1 MHNSSN
7 LTATQRA
14 QAAWGLVR
22 RTLRVPVTVHGKP
35 AQWEV
40 VPPPWVDPYIK
51 MAEGD
56 LEDLDLTLEDLQPG
70 VPTDDTSRSIA
81 HKPSKRPRFENRF
94 KGFRSVIVLVVLVG
108 MLVTFA
114 PACDIN
120 WTSSNPDPSECL
132 EFERT
137 ADGVDRKII
146 IEVDI
151 SRSAKDHKDEFI
163 DQVDAFLDANMD
175 PGDPSASIE
184 VIAQSESVM
193 TEAIH
198 LASIVTT
205 NFETGDNTVV
215 SEDNLDACRQLIKDE
230 ITQALNGSPSAGGS
244 DPFGGIAYAA
254 NQFTGSSTENVLVML
269 GDGWATAS
277 TNCDLNAVSLAD
289 HTTHEELALRCTS
302 QHVPQ
307 FDDHVTVIM
316 GGVGLR
322 SNDGGPGPGGSDR
335 ANDLIAFYR
344 NTFWP
349 LAGVSTSTVQTT
361 LSPVD
366 FSPQEE
372 AT

>member
-22 RTLRVPVTVHGKP
+22 RTLRVPVTIDDKP

-51 MAEGD
+51 IAEGD

-70 VPTDDTSRSIA
+70 VPTYDTSRSFA
-81 HKPSKRPRFENRF
+81 RKPSKRMRFENRF
-94 KGFRSVIVLVVLVG
+94 KGFRSVIVLVVLAG
-108 MLVTFA
+108 MLVTLA

-120 WTSSNPDPSECL
+120 WTSSSPDPSECL

-146 IEVDI
+146 IEIDI
-151 SRSAKDHKDEFI
+151 SQSAKDHKDEFI
-163 DQVDAFLDANMD
+163 DQVDAFLDTNME

-198 LASIVTT
+198 LAPIVTT
-205 NFETGDNTVV
+205 NFETGDNTAVM
-215 SEDNLDACRQLIKDE
+215 EDNLDACRQLIKDE
-230 ITQALNGSPSAGGS
+230 TTQALNGAAPAGGS
-244 DPFGGIAYAA
+244 DPFGGMAYAA
-254 NQFTGSSTENVLVML
+254 NQFTGSSTENLLLML
-269 GDGWATAS
+269 GDGYATAS
-277 TNCDLNAVSLAD
+277 TNCDLNAESLAD
-289 HTTHEELALRCTS
+289 HTTHEDLARRCAGGDPPAFGDNV
-302 QHVPQ
+302 QA
-307 FDDHVTVIM
+307 FM

-322 SNDGGPGPGGSDR
+322 SDDGGPGPGGSDH
-335 ANDLIAFYR
+335 ANDLIVFYR
-344 NTFWP
+344 DTVLP
-349 LAGVSTSTVQTT
+349 LAGVQAPIVKTT
-361 LSPVD
+361 LGLED
-366 FSPQEE
+366 FPE
-372 AT
+372 AA